1 MAYRQDFPKHGLI
14 GIWKLAINKKHKY
27 HLLGFKKSSSST
39 FQREFSL
46 FRVDTLK
53 MHSISSFEAR

>member
-1 MAYRQDFPKHGLI
+1 MAYRQDFPKHGF
-14 GIWKLAINKKHKY
+14 GIWKLAINKKDKY

-46 FRVDTLK
+46 FHADKLK
-53 MHSISSFEAR
+53 MHSTSCFEAR